1 MNSPMNMMVAILISI
16 FGLVSASF
24 DYDGRPTLE
33 DVQKFYR
40 SRENIYVLRRSF
52 KLEDESGDS
61 PKCIWNKRVDGDVF
75 KLQEAYVV
83 GLTVTYYTVT
93 IDLKKEGGRDEA
105 PTMTAAPSAR
115 WTARKIG
122 NQQDGSM
129 TTGRNGPRLY
139 TFQYYDRLQQCAV
152 VTFYDDALYARE
164 DWLLRILECSR
175 NLKGRWMFLLS
186 TLCFF
191 VFLLFPPKP
200 PPRARSR
207 RPCSRSRHRLLQR
220 LTP

>member
-152 VTFYDDALYARE
+152 VTFYDGFRLRVDCRE
-164 DWLLRILECSR
+164 EAKVAWAAED
-175 NLKGRWMFLLS
+175 G
-186 TLCFF
+186 
-191 VFLLFPPKP
+191 
-200 PPRARSR
+200 
-207 RPCSRSRHRLLQR
+207 
-220 LTP
+220 

>member
-83 GLTVTYYTVT
+83 GLTV
-93 IDLKKEGGRDEA
+93 KKWSSVIHFSILR
-105 PTMTAAPSAR
+105 PTATMCCRNLLRRSHKVSTPLLGKKRFFDTAE
-115 WTARKIG
+115 TTCQG
-122 NQQDGSM
+122 N
-129 TTGRNGPRLY
+129 RFPRF
-139 TFQYYDRLQQCAV
+139 TF
-152 VTFYDDALYARE
+152 
-164 DWLLRILECSR
+164 RILE
-175 NLKGRWMFLLS
+175 L
-186 TLCFF
+186 
-191 VFLLFPPKP
+191 
-200 PPRARSR
+200 
-207 RPCSRSRHRLLQR
+207 
-220 LTP
+220 

>member
-83 GLTVTYYTVT
+83 GLTVKKWSSVIHFSILRPTATMCCRNLLRRYFGRCPIVQACFPRCCFIAGRPDCCHGLPCSWRLRRLRSSTY
-93 IDLKKEGGRDEA
+93 
-105 PTMTAAPSAR
+105 TAAFSV
-115 WTARKIG
+115 ISSLG
-122 NQQDGSM
+122 G
-129 TTGRNGPRLY
+129 TGIVKQRYKGP
-139 TFQYYDRLQQCAV
+139 A
-152 VTFYDDALYARE
+152 
-164 DWLLRILECSR
+164 
-175 NLKGRWMFLLS
+175 LS
-186 TLCFF
+186 TGCHW
-191 VFLLFPPKP
+191 K
-200 PPRARSR
+200 
-207 RPCSRSRHRLLQR
+207 QR
-220 LTP
+220 QRTEQLTEITV